1 MADFV
6 LPDLR
11 YAYDALEPHLSSE
24 TLELH
29 HDKHHRS
36 YVTGANETLAEL
48 EDVRRSDDLE
58 RIAGLERALAF
69 HTSGHILHS
78 LYWQNLS
85 PEGGGEPRGE
95 LGASIDRDFGS
106 FERFRKQMIQAAA
119 TTMGSGWAAL
129 VHEPVTGRLLVV
141 QIHDHQNVTVQGAL
155 PLMVLD
161 AWEHAYYAQ
170 YKASKEAYFEALW
183 NIWNWEDIATRYLAA
198 TSADLML
205 TNAASDVREV
215 PFRTLGMKPGETFDR
230 L

>member
-6 LPDLR
+6 LPELR
-11 YAYDALEPHLSSE
+11 YAYDALEPHLSAE

-48 EDVRRSDDLE
+48 DDVRQSDDFE

-85 PEGGGEPRGE
+85 PDGGGEPRGE

-106 FERFRKQMIQAAA
+106 FERFRKQMTQAAA

-205 TNAASDVREV
+205 THAASDEREV
-215 PFRTLGMKPGETFDR
+215 PFRTPGMKPGETFDR